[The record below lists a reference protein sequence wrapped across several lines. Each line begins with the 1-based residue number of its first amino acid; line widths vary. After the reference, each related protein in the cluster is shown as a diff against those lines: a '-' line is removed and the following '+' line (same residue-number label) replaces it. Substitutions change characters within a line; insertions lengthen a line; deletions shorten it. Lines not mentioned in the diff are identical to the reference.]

1 MLLAI
6 VLSAFL
12 VVSVVAW
19 HYWALGALYRL
30 MPDRDVEHSHF
41 LRSVGI
47 LLTLVLV
54 HLVEICWFAAGLY
67 AARSHL
73 GIGTFTDPFEPVLR
87 DYLYYSLVTYSTL
100 GLSEF
105 SPVGHMKI
113 LTGIESLVGF
123 ILLTWTASFFY
134 ALLGRTEVDKG

>member
-6 VLSAFL
+6 VLSVFL
-12 VVSVVAW
+12 IVGAVAW

-30 MPDRDVEHSHF
+30 MPGPDEAHSHF
-41 LRSVGI
+41 LRSLGVLLLLVAVHVMEVG
-47 LLTLVLV
+47 
-54 HLVEICWFAAGLY
+54 WFAAGLY
-67 AARSHL
+67 AANVHL
-73 GIGTFTDPFEPVLR
+73 DIGGFTEPFKPILR

-113 LTGIESLVGF
+113 LTGIESLIGF
-123 ILLTWTASFFY
+123 ILLTWSASFFY
-134 ALLGRTEVDKG
+134 ALLGRTEVGKA